1 MEEEKKSWEDETWD
15 ALKEAFEP
23 PEQKP
28 IFKGSMIY
36 RCKEW
41 FIKNGLKWPD

>member
-1 MEEEKKSWEDETWD
+1 MEDEKTWEEETWD
-15 ALKEAFEP
+15 ALKEAFEPP

-36 RCKEW
+36 RSKEW